1 MGGSPRSRQSRGS
14 RGNFSMDPQIST
26 RIPALAQDLVYRRC
40 SINICWL
47 AKGVVGRGRIVREH
61 VAEWMSFN
69 YTQTASRLHD
79 SHSGRQT
86 PGTARPQGLD
96 CSGLRPHR
104 RGQGGNFPA
113 RGEVNARDCRA
124 QQPGGRLGRRAEGL
138 GESLAS
144 VFHCPAWLP
153 WADSRKT
160 NLSSGTPGQ
169 CLEGQRAQSPGRRGR
184 HPRERPHPEQPPS
197 SCAGPA
203 EEAQL
208 GPRWRAGP
216 ALQPGRPGQ
225 ASGAHL
231 AL

>member
-1 MGGSPRSRQSRGS
+1 MFAGRRPLEPEPDAHQACSATHLSGPSGSFLPYADAAGEMGGSPRSRQSRGS

-113 RGEVNARDCRA
+113 RGEVNARDCRT
-124 QQPGGRLGRRAEGL
+124 Q
-138 GESLAS
+138 
-144 VFHCPAWLP
+144 
-153 WADSRKT
+153 
-160 NLSSGTPGQ
+160 
-169 CLEGQRAQSPGRRGR
+169 
-184 HPRERPHPEQPPS
+184 
-197 SCAGPA
+197 
-203 EEAQL
+203 
-208 GPRWRAGP
+208 
-216 ALQPGRPGQ
+216 
-225 ASGAHL
+225 
-231 AL
+231 